1 MRILYATDGS
11 PGALAAAQFLASLP
25 LDTSCRLTILT
36 VDSGEGKADG
46 QETLAAA
53 RAALSHS
60 TASLETEVRRGHPEQ
75 EILQMAEASPTDLI
89 VVGWTGDSAIAR
101 FFVGSVTERVAR
113 HASLPVLVAR
123 PLQKDLRLMVL
134 GIDGSPGAMHAA
146 EWLLS
151 FPLPVDCEI
160 RLVTVLTPVEELTRT
175 SRLLP
180 LPLMSHEDAEA
191 FAERQRRD
199 AEAWL
204 DERAASF
211 ASGGQR
217 AVTEIRRAD
226 PAVGL
231 LEVAEELGADL
242 IVVGSQGHGAIERFM
257 MGSVSEKLMRQAHC
271 SVLLVK

>member
-36 VDSGEGKADG
+36 VVPGEGKAER
-46 QETLAAA
+46 QAILTTA
-53 RAALSHS
+53 RAALSQS
-60 TASLETEVRRGHPEQ
+60 SASLETEVRRGHPEQ
-75 EILQMAEASPTDLI
+75 EILRAAEASPTDLI
-89 VVGWTGDSAIAR
+89 AVGWTGHSAIAR

-113 HASLPVLVAR
+113 HAQCPVLVAR
-123 PLQKDLRLMVL
+123 PLRAGLRQVVL
-134 GIDGSPGAMHAA
+134 GIDGSPGAAHAV
-146 EWLLS
+146 EWIRS

-180 LPLMSHEDAEA
+180 LPLMSHADAEA
-191 FAERQRRD
+191 FAERQRQD

-204 DERAASF
+204 DELAASF
-211 ASGGQR
+211 ASADRR
-217 AVTEIRRAD
+217 AVTETRHAD

-231 LEVAEELGADL
+231 LDAAEGGADL
-242 IVVGSQGHGAIERFM
+242 IILGSRRHDAIEQLLI
-257 MGSVSEKLMRQAHC
+257 GGVSEKVLRQAPARC
-271 SVLLVK
+271 WW